1 VVPMLPSH
9 LSDQLFSLNTS
20 GLKAVLSLY
29 VRFDEKFRII
39 TWEIKAQKIKIC
51 QNLSFSK
58 VEKEYSDHRLKT
70 LQKICQSLKD
80 EREGAEKNE
89 DRRFFYSLQLKDDKL
104 LAIKKDMH
112 SPLRLMIEELMV
124 LYNRYLAIY
133 AQNNEVP
140 VLYRNISQY
149 IDPQSKK
156 HSNTAYLDTEPSFH
170 PGIGTSAYLHAT
182 SPLRRAVDIINQNQI
197 YNKLMGKGP
206 LFSSEELKELIP
218 IIEKRLLYIRET
230 MQKSERYWFLKFLEK
245 NHMHTPLQGEVKAFI
260 KGKIRVEVAPWG
272 KQIMVASDSVI
283 EGEQLY
289 FIIYQID
296 FDKMLVNIDLIG

>member
-1 VVPMLPSH
+1 
-9 LSDQLFSLNTS
+9 
-20 GLKAVLSLY
+20 LKAVLSLY

-156 HSNTAYLDTEPSFH
+156 QSNTAYLDTEPSFH

-283 EGEQLY
+283 EGEQIY